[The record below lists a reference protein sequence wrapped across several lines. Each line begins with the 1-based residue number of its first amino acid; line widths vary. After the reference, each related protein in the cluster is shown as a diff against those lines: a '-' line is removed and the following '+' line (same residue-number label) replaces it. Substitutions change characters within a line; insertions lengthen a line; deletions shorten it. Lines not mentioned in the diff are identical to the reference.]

1 MCGAGDALRGRKL
14 RSTEVC
20 DCMKEQLS
28 INNYSQGFYFCPD
41 DGGGESYF
49 LPKLLSWG

>member
-1 MCGAGDALRGRKL
+1 MRRAGDALRGRKL
-14 RSTEVC
+14 SSVAFRS
-20 DCMKEQLS
+20 MKEQLS
-28 INNYSQGFYFCPD
+28 ITNYSQGFYLCPD